1 MHKRHLDIQHP
12 LPAGRQGNPR
22 QRVFPNLAKSIEI
35 PYIKIDRP
43 EPERRNHFKIPVL
56 AALVIFLLIVGFF
69 GLNLARFKQR
79 AETAAPIVHDHFKEG
94 VAALL
99 RFALG
104 SAKDYFQ
111 AASGELSD
119 LTAHS
124 PLKTVPDILKNLFQI
139 SQTVVAFS
147 EDLQN
152 LEANGRAMIVGKKGA
167 M

>member
-1 MHKRHLDIQHP
+1 MHRRYLDIKHP
-12 LPAGRQGNPR
+12 KTR

-35 PYIKIDRP
+35 PYTKIDRP

-79 AETAAPIVHDHFKEG
+79 AETAAPIVHDNFKEG

-99 RFALG
+99 RFDLG

-111 AASGELSD
+111 
-119 LTAHS
+119 
-124 PLKTVPDILKNLFQI
+124 
-139 SQTVVAFS
+139 
-147 EDLQN
+147 
-152 LEANGRAMIVGKKGA
+152 
-167 M
+167 